1 MTTTTNE
8 FNGFPMFYDVVNPK
22 LRAWNRLNIIFN
34 IKEFLK
40 NNPLSVEYASQF
52 KKADLVELGR
62 MAIRVKKNGYE
73 NTRREIIRGN
83 Q

>member
-1 MTTTTNE
+1 MIN
-8 FNGFPMFYDVVNPK
+8 DVLNPQ

-34 IKEFLK
+34 IKELLK
-40 NNPLSVEYASQF
+40 NNPMSVEYASQF
-52 KKADLVELGR
+52 KKNDLIELGR
-62 MAIRVKKNGYE
+62 MAIRVTKNGYE

>member
-1 MTTTTNE
+1 M
-8 FNGFPMFYDVVNPK
+8 FNDVLNPQ

-34 IKEFLK
+34 IKELLK
-40 NNPLSVEYASQF
+40 NNPMSVEYASQF
-52 KKADLVELGR
+52 KKNDLIELGR
-62 MAIRVKKNGYE
+62 MAIRVTKNGYE